1 MTGIATKFR
10 VCAKQ
15 VLCFLTSK
23 IGDAAHLDVRS
34 RLINLYS
41 FFFILYFFLH
51 VVSEKHL
58 YSVPLLKILF

>member
-1 MTGIATKFR
+1 MTGIVTKFR

-41 FFFILYFFLH
+41 LNEYGGGSLLH
-51 VVSEKHL
+51 VVCE
-58 YSVPLLKILF
+58 